1 MDDWLELAWR
11 PFAFRLPR
19 QLVTAQG
26 ALVEKRGWLLRL
38 QAADGRLGWGEAAPL
53 EPQALG
59 AGAIQPPGSQGQGSR
74 VQGHQGQDSQRQGPL
89 SQDAAVQA
97 PFGLRPTAVPAD
109 GQPGD
114 RRGAPDSQAPATGL
128 PTTERQLPA
137 PGSPTAPLTSPDG
150 FEACAA
156 AITDLGPR
164 LERRVLEQALPQLP
178 RPLAFALGLA
188 LAELDGLGSP
198 AQRGWLAAPPSAEL
212 LPAGAAALTALDAL
226 LQRRPPG
233 QATSPAPAEA
243 AAQMAWDAL
252 RNGQPP
258 GQAASLSAAADIQGS
273 AAEPLRQPIAPITV
287 KWKVAAG
294 PDAEERAVLEQL
306 LARLPA
312 GWTLRL
318 DANGGWDRATA
329 QAWAERLAGDP
340 RLDWLEQPLSVAD
353 PEGLERLA
361 ALVPVALDESL
372 MADPALAQRWSG
384 WQVIRPASAGDPR
397 PLLAALQAGTPNL
410 CLSTALETGIGRRLL
425 AHLAALQAQGPT
437 PTAPGLAPGWR
448 PRGDLF
454 AGDPERVWQA
464 VG

>member
-19 QLVTAQG
+19 QLVTAHG
-26 ALVEKRGWLLRL
+26 ALAQKRGWLLRL

-53 EPQALG
+53 EPQAPG
-59 AGAIQPPGSQGQGSR
+59 AGVSQPQGSQGQSP
-74 VQGHQGQDSQRQGPL
+74 QD
-89 SQDAAVQA
+89 QA
-97 PFGLRPTAVPAD
+97 PQDQGSPVQSFQA
-109 GQPGD
+109 
-114 RRGAPDSQAPATGL
+114 RGARFQY
-128 PTTERQLPA
+128 A
-137 PGSPTAPLTSPDG
+137 PGQGSQPQQPNG
-150 FEACAA
+150 HGACAA
-156 AITDLGPR
+156 AIAALGPR

-178 RPLAFALGLA
+178 GPLAFALGLA

-198 AQRGWLAAPPSAEL
+198 AQGGWLAAPPSAEL

-226 LQRRPPG
+226 LQEWPLDQAASPSPGGDAQVPATEPPG
-233 QATSPAPAEA
+233 Q
-243 AAQMAWDAL
+243 
-252 RNGQPP
+252 G
-258 GQAASLSAAADIQGS
+258 
-273 AAEPLRQPIAPITV
+273 IAPLTV

-294 PDAEERAVLEQL
+294 ADAEERAVLEQL

-312 GWTLRL
+312 GCKLRL
-318 DANGGWDRATA
+318 DANGGWDRPTA

-353 PEGLERLA
+353 PEGLKRLA

-372 MADPALAQRWSG
+372 RADPALAQRWSG
-384 WQVIRPASAGDPR
+384 WQVRRPDSEGDPR

-448 PRGDLF
+448 PQGELF
-454 AGDPERVWQA
+454 AADPEQVWGA